1 MRDEIIISGWKD
13 GSLRM
18 HEVSSQKQIWEIC
31 NTHKNGIESLE
42 LSRDTRLIAT
52 GGGDGVARVWELRSR
67 SMISNLKEHAARITK
82 VRMLPG
88 DKMMI
93 TSSRDKSL
101 LLWDIVLAS
110 VINRNKRKD
119 SLHFVFQWEE

>member
-1 MRDEIIISGWKD
+1 
-13 GSLRM
+13 
-18 HEVSSQKQIWEIC
+18 
-31 NTHKNGIESLE
+31 
-42 LSRDTRLIAT
+42 
-52 GGGDGVARVWELRSR
+52 
-67 SMISNLKEHAARITK
+67 MISNLKEHAARITK